1 MSRELLIFDKNIVVM
16 IRRIAFAAALLF
28 ACACTRESSLPAVA
42 IADGIV
48 RGRLAPSGDIAVFR
62 GIPYAAPPVGDLRWR
77 PPQPVEPWEGVL
89 EADRFSDIA
98 WQPGHEEG
106 AFYQREFYFG
116 DYPEMNEDCLYLN
129 VWTPADAVGDAGR
142 NLAVAVWIHG
152 GAYINGYGHEVTMD
166 GEEWA
171 RRDVILVTFNYRL
184 GVPGFLPH
192 PALSAESGEGRS
204 GNYGTLDQ
212 IAALGWV
219 HRNISAFG
227 GDPGNITLMGQSAG
241 ASSVK
246 NLLVSPLSRNMIARA
261 IIQSGGGMGR
271 FITSDEDV
279 SELEALGRNM
289 MDAAGLTDL
298 EKMRAALPGQLLA
311 AMAGCYSRG
320 VNPMSFLSPH
330 VDGHV
335 LESDFTSAVL
345 DGRIADIP
353 YMIGCTAD
361 DIWSMDGAVDAFCMA
376 CDSLGGRPA
385 YRYLFA
391 RPLPGDD
398 AGAFHS
404 SELWYVFHTLS
415 RSPRPFTA
423 GDYALSERMID
434 SWTDFAKYGDP
445 NGVSGEKTWRPFTA
459 DDHYVEVFDVD

>member
-1 MSRELLIFDKNIVVM
+1 M
-16 IRRIAFAAALLF
+16 IRRTAFLAALLL
-28 ACACTRESSLPAVA
+28 ACACTGRPALPTAE
-42 IADGIV
+42 ISDGKV
-48 RGRLAPSGDIAVFR
+48 RGRLTPSGDIAVFR

-77 PPQPVEPWEGVL
+77 PPQAVEPWEGVF
-89 EADRFSDIA
+89 EADGFSDIA

-116 DYPEMNEDCLYLN
+116 DYPRMNEDCLYLN

-142 NLAVAVWIHG
+142 KLAVAVWIHG

-171 RRDVILVTFNYRL
+171 RRDVILVTLNYRL
-184 GVPGFLPH
+184 GAAGFLPH
-192 PALSAESGEGRS
+192 PELSAESGDGRS

-219 HRNISAFG
+219 RRNISAFG
-227 GDPGNITLMGQSAG
+227 GDPDNITLMGQSAG

-246 NLLVSPLSRNMIARA
+246 NLIASPLSRDMIARA

-271 FITSDEDV
+271 FITSDEDA
-279 SELEALGRNM
+279 SALEALGREM

-298 EKMRAALPGQLLA
+298 EKMRAAQPEQLLA
-311 AMAGCYSRG
+311 AATGCYARG

-330 VDGHV
+330 VDGYV
-335 LESDFTSAVL
+335 LESDFTNAVL

-353 YMIGCTAD
+353 YMIGSTAD
-361 DIWSMDGAVDAFCMA
+361 DIRPMDEPIDAFCMA
-376 CDSLGGRPA
+376 RDSLGSCPV
-385 YRYLFA
+385 YKYLFA
-391 RPLPGDD
+391 RPLPGDQ

-404 SELWYVFHTLS
+404 SELWYMFHTLD
-415 RSPRPFTA
+415 RCPRPFTA
-423 GDYALSERMID
+423 GDYALSERMVEA
-434 SWTDFAKYGDP
+434 WTDFAKYGDP
-445 NGVSGEKTWRPFTA
+445 NGAGDRKPWRPFTA
-459 DDHYVEVFDVD
+459 GDHYVEVFDVD